1 MDSEVR
7 RKEWQGY
14 GLRGQALP
22 PPYRPGSEG
31 TMEKFETV
39 KGRAI
44 PLNRA
49 DVDTDQ
55 IISKEFLKRIE
66 RTGFG
71 PFAFDEWKKDPEF
84 VLNNPEYKGAPIMV
98 TGPNFG
104 CGSSREH
111 APWALEDMGLRAII
125 APSFA
130 DIFRNNCAK
139 IGLLTVTLPQEDIDR
154 LIARAEELPSSELVV
169 DLASQ
174 TVATADGTFSRH
186 FDVDPFVKHC
196 LLEGLDEI
204 GLTMLEGEAI
214 DAFEAKRPDLYPV
227 TTDAA

>member
-1 MDSEVR
+1 
-7 RKEWQGY
+7 
-14 GLRGQALP
+14 
-22 PPYRPGSEG
+22 
-31 TMEKFETV
+31 MEKFEAV

-44 PLNRA
+44 PMNRA

-71 PFAFDEWKKDPEF
+71 PFAFDDWKNDPNF

-139 IGLLTVTLPQEDIDR
+139 IGLLTVTLPQRDCEY
-154 LIARAEELPSSELVV
+154 LLARHEELPGAELVV

-196 LLEGLDEI
+196 LLDGLDEI
-204 GLTMLEGEAI
+204 GLTLLEGDAI
-214 DAFEAKRPDLYPV
+214 DRFEADRPKLYP
-227 TTDAA
+227 TTSDAA

>member
-1 MDSEVR
+1 M
-7 RKEWQGY
+7 Q
-14 GLRGQALP
+14 
-22 PPYRPGSEG
+22 
-31 TMEKFETV
+31 KFETV
-39 KGRAI
+39 KGKAI

-55 IISKEFLKRIE
+55 IIPAQYLKRIE

-71 PFAFDEWKKDPEF
+71 QFAFETWRKDPDF
-84 VLNNPEYKGAPIMV
+84 VANNPAYRGAAILL
-98 TGPNFG
+98 TGANFG

-139 IGLLTVTLPQEDIDR
+139 IGLLTVVLPQDDIDR
-154 LIARAEELPSSELVV
+154 LIARSEELPASELVV

-174 TVATADGTFSRH
+174 TVSTADGVFSRR
-186 FDVDPFVKHC
+186 FEVDPFVKKN
-196 LLEGLDEI
+196 LLEGLDDI
-204 GLTMLEGEAI
+204 GLTLLDVATI
-214 DAFEAKRPDLYPV
+214 DAFEATRSDLYPR
-227 TTDAA
+227 TAATA

>member
-1 MDSEVR
+1 MD
-7 RKEWQGY
+7 
-14 GLRGQALP
+14 
-22 PPYRPGSEG
+22 
-31 TMEKFETV
+31 KFETV

-44 PLNRA
+44 PMNRA

-71 PFAFDEWKKDPEF
+71 PFAFDEWKKDPDF
-84 VLNNPEYKGAPIMV
+84 VLNNPAYNGAPIML

-111 APWALEDMGLRAII
+111 APWALEDMGLRALI

-139 IGLLTVTLPQEDIDR
+139 VGLLTVVLPQKDIEH
-154 LIARAEELPSSELVV
+154 LMARSEELPGSELVV

-174 TVATADGTFSRH
+174 TVSTADGSFTRSFEI
-186 FDVDPFVKHC
+186 DPFVKRC
-196 LLEGLDEI
+196 LLEGLDDV

-214 DAFEAKRPDLYPV
+214 GAFEAKRSDLYPRTPV
-227 TTDAA
+227 KV

>member
-1 MDSEVR
+1 
-7 RKEWQGY
+7 
-14 GLRGQALP
+14 
-22 PPYRPGSEG
+22 
-31 TMEKFETV
+31 MEKFETV

-44 PLNRA
+44 PMNRA

-71 PFAFDEWKKDPEF
+71 PFAFDEWKKDPDF
-84 VLNNPEYKGAPIMV
+84 VLNNPEYTGAPIML

-111 APWALEDMGLRAII
+111 APWALEDMGLKAIV

-139 IGLLTVTLPQEDIDR
+139 IGLLTVVLPQKDVEQ
-154 LIARAEELPSSELVV
+154 LMARAEELPGSELIV
-169 DLASQ
+169 DLRTQS
-174 TVATADGTFSRH
+174 VMTADGVISRH
-186 FDVDPFVKHC
+186 FDIDPFVRHC
-196 LLEGLDEI
+196 LLEGLDDI
-204 GLTMLEGEAI
+204 GLTMLEGDAI
-214 DAFEAKRPDLYPV
+214 ATFEATRSPIYPV
-227 TTDAA
+227 TTEGAA

>member
-1 MDSEVR
+1 M
-7 RKEWQGY
+7 K
-14 GLRGQALP
+14 
-22 PPYRPGSEG
+22 
-31 TMEKFETV
+31 KFEPV
-39 KGRAI
+39 KGRSI

-71 PFAFDEWKKDPEF
+71 PFAFDDWKKDPDF
-84 VLNNPEYKGAPIMV
+84 VLNNPAFKDAPLMV

-111 APWALEDMGLRAII
+111 APWALEDLGLKAII

-139 IGLLTVTLPQEDIDR
+139 IGLLTVVLPQEDCEY
-154 LIARAEELPSSELVV
+154 LIARSEELPSSEIVV
-169 DLASQ
+169 DLQTQ
-174 TVATADGTFSRH
+174 TVSTADGTWTRKFEI
-186 FDVDPFVKHC
+186 DPFVKHC
-196 LLEGLDEI
+196 LLNGLDEI
-204 GLTMLEGEAI
+204 GLTLQEADDI
-214 DAFEAKRPDLYPV
+214 SAFEQRRSNLLPSTVPA
-227 TTDAA
+227 

>member
-1 MDSEVR
+1 M
-7 RKEWQGY
+7 KQ
-14 GLRGQALP
+14 
-22 PPYRPGSEG
+22 
-31 TMEKFETV
+31 FEPV

-44 PLNRA
+44 PMNRA

-71 PFAFDEWKKDPEF
+71 PFAFDDWKNDPNF
-84 VLNNPEYKGAPIMV
+84 VLNNPAFKDAPLMV

-111 APWALEDMGLRAII
+111 APWALEDLGLKAII

-139 IGLLTVTLPQEDIDR
+139 IGLLTVVLPQADCDY
-154 LIARAEELPSSELVV
+154 LIARSEELNSAELVV
-169 DLASQ
+169 DLATQ
-174 TVATADGTFSRH
+174 TVSTADGSWTRSFEIDS
-186 FDVDPFVKHC
+186 FVKHC
-196 LLEGLDEI
+196 LLNGLDEI
-204 GLTMLEGEAI
+204 GLTMQEADAI
-214 DAFEAKRPDLYPV
+214 GAFEAKRGELYPV
-227 TTDAA
+227 TA

>member
-1 MDSEVR
+1 
-7 RKEWQGY
+7 
-14 GLRGQALP
+14 
-22 PPYRPGSEG
+22 
-31 TMEKFETV
+31 MEKFQPV

-44 PLNRA
+44 PMNRA

-71 PFAFDEWKKDPEF
+71 PFAFDEWKKDPDF
-84 VLNNPEYKGAPIMV
+84 VLNNAEYKGAPVMV

-111 APWALEDMGLRAII
+111 APWALEDMGLKAII

-130 DIFRNNCAK
+130 DIFKNNCAK
-139 IGLLTVTLPQEDIDR
+139 VGLLTVELPQSDCEY
-154 LIARAEELPSSELVV
+154 LIARAEELPGSEVVV

-174 TVATADGTFSRH
+174 TVSTADGSWSRR
-186 FDVDPFVKHC
+186 FEIDPFVKHC
-196 LLEGLDEI
+196 LINGLDDV
-204 GLTMLEGEAI
+204 GLTMLADEKIAE
-214 DAFEAKRPDLYPV
+214 FEETRSELLPSTASLV
-227 TTDAA
+227 

>member
-1 MDSEVR
+1 KRM
-7 RKEWQGY
+7 Q
-14 GLRGQALP
+14 
-22 PPYRPGSEG
+22 
-31 TMEKFETV
+31 KFETV
-39 KGRAI
+39 KGPAI

-55 IISKEFLKRIE
+55 IIPAQYLKRIE

-71 PFAFDEWKKDPEF
+71 EFAFEQWRKDPAF
-84 VLNNPEYKGAPIMV
+84 VVNNPAYAGAPVLV

-111 APWALEDMGLRAII
+111 APWALEGLGLRAII

-139 IGLLTVTLPQEDIDR
+139 IGLLTVTLPQKDIDH
-154 LIARAEELPSSELVV
+154 LLARFEELPGSEIVV
-169 DLASQ
+169 DLKSQ
-174 TVATADGTFSRH
+174 TVATADGSFSRK
-186 FDVDPFVKHC
+186 FEIDPFIKNS

-204 GLTMLEGEAI
+204 GLTLREEDRIA
-214 DAFEAKRPDLYPV
+214 AYEQTRSDLLPRTPV
-227 TTDAA
+227 AS

>member
-1 MDSEVR
+1 
-7 RKEWQGY
+7 
-14 GLRGQALP
+14 
-22 PPYRPGSEG
+22 
-31 TMEKFETV
+31 MEKFQTV

-71 PFAFDEWKKDPEF
+71 PF
-84 VLNNPEYKGAPIMV
+84 VLNNPEYKGAPLLL

-111 APWALEDMGLRAII
+111 APWALEDMGLKAII
-125 APSFA
+125 SPSFA

-139 IGLLTVTLPQEDIDR
+139 IGLLTVVLPQKDIDQ
-154 LIARAEELPSSELVV
+154 LMARAEEPPGSELVV
-169 DLASQ
+169 DLETQ
-174 TVATADGTFSRH
+174 TVATADGNFR
-186 FDVDPFVKHC
+186 
-196 LLEGLDEI
+196 
-204 GLTMLEGEAI
+204 
-214 DAFEAKRPDLYPV
+214 R
-227 TTDAA
+227 